1 MAKNG
6 VRVGWIY
13 QPHDKRII
21 RDGLLIWNDMKIEY
35 IGKYDTR
42 LTKEID
48 KYYNYEKSILLP
60 AFINGHTH
68 IPETLLRGIVDDVK
82 LEDWLYN
89 HIWKIEPQMKPHDAM
104 VGTKLGIAE
113 MISCGTIGFVDQ
125 FYYAEEIAKSI
136 IESGVKG
143 FLAPSIFDDNP
154 ETGSAEM
161 AFKRNKIIFKKYH
174 KKNNQIMIGSGPHAL
189 YTVDLE
195 LFEEIGNFVKENN
208 TKINT
213 HVLETKLERENAFAM
228 WNKSTIEKMRDMNL
242 LDHTIAAHVVHI
254 DDNDLK
260 IMANSDLTISHNIQ
274 SNLKLGS
281 GIANIPAMQSNE
293 INIIVG
299 TDGNASN
306 NNLDMLE
313 EIRTV
318 SLVHKG
324 YNMNPELVSK
334 FNVIDFA
341 TINANKVFNDIY
353 SGILEKGHWADFT
366 IFDLSGIDATPN
378 INPLSNL
385 VYSISSNKCVM
396 TVCNGNVLYENGKF
410 HTIDIE
416 SVKKN
421 AEKSISRML
430 EEANYEL

>member
-35 IGKYDTR
+35 IGKYDPR

-161 AFKRNKIIFKKYH
+161 AFKKEIKKYSKNII
-174 KKNNQIMIGSGPHAL
+174 KKI
-189 YTVDLE
+189 
-195 LFEEIGNFVKENN
+195 
-208 TKINT
+208 
-213 HVLETKLERENAFAM
+213 TKL
-228 WNKSTIEKMRDMNL
+228 
-242 LDHTIAAHVVHI
+242 
-254 DDNDLK
+254 
-260 IMANSDLTISHNIQ
+260 
-274 SNLKLGS
+274 
-281 GIANIPAMQSNE
+281 
-293 INIIVG
+293 
-299 TDGNASN
+299 
-306 NNLDMLE
+306 
-313 EIRTV
+313 
-318 SLVHKG
+318 
-324 YNMNPELVSK
+324 
-334 FNVIDFA
+334 
-341 TINANKVFNDIY
+341 
-353 SGILEKGHWADFT
+353 
-366 IFDLSGIDATPN
+366 
-378 INPLSNL
+378 
-385 VYSISSNKCVM
+385 
-396 TVCNGNVLYENGKF
+396 
-410 HTIDIE
+410 
-416 SVKKN
+416 
-421 AEKSISRML
+421 
-430 EEANYEL
+430 